1 MCCRSDFNSVLARFQ
16 CWLLKGRLKWD
27 FLDIYLTTFF
37 GVGNLTNT
45 SAMTVIS
52 FLKMFKIEFIFRKC
66 KKKKKKKME
75 HIFFHSG
82 IYGSENV
89 AINCLY

>member
-37 GVGNLTNT
+37 GVGKLTNT
-45 SAMTVIS
+45 SAVTVIS

-66 KKKKKKKME
+66 KKKKKKKNGA
-75 HIFFHSG
+75 HIFPFWH
-82 IYGSENV
+82 IWF
-89 AINCLY
+89 

>member
-37 GVGNLTNT
+37 GVGKLTNT
-45 SAMTVIS
+45 SAVTVIS

-66 KKKKKKKME
+66 KKKKKME